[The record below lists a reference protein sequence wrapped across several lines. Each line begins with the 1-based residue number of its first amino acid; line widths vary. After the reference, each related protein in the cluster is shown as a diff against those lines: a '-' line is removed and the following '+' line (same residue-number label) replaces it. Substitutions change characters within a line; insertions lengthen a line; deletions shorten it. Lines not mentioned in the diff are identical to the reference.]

1 MSVTLESPQPTKDVG
16 PLHKPRRSV
25 VGLIS
30 KFLMLG
36 TVDAVAL
43 FAIYMLL
50 ARGSWI
56 AALLVGLPILGIN
69 WVYLTSKAIPLKYLL
84 PGTIAMAVFSLL
96 PIVYTV
102 FIAFTNYSTGHV
114 GSKEDAI
121 SRITQDGYVE
131 LGDYALR
138 VVRDPQGEI
147 VYALAS
153 VSPDDGSVT
162 ASFIGTPQGLTKLET
177 PLTLDPD
184 TYVVNAPSGYEP
196 LSDEA
201 AETFISSK
209 KAFRINLEDGRYIV
223 PDTSQ
228 SAFERKAQ
236 FIYDKKTNTIQDL
249 VNNLVYK
256 DEGVGGFRG
265 PDPETGDVMEL
276 TPGWRTTV
284 GFKNFV
290 RIYSDPL
297 VRGPFMRVFVWTVI
311 YAFSSVFLGFFF
323 GLLVALLFNV
333 PKMRGRRIYRAI
345 LIIPY
350 AIPGFLSLLVW
361 KGLLNQQWGLVNKVL
376 GVDWAW
382 LDQPTLAKISILMV
396 NTWLGFPYFF
406 LVATGALQAIP
417 SELKEAAAIDGANRF
432 QVFRSVTL
440 PLLLVATGPL
450 LISSFAFNFNNFNQ
464 IYLLTGGGPA
474 LSGERSI
481 AGATDILISYT
492 YKLAFAAGKGNDY
505 ALASTISIIIFFIIG
520 TISYWSFS
528 RSKALENMS

>member
-1 MSVTLESPQPTKDVG
+1 MSTTLETPPPVEDVVI
-16 PLHKPRRSV
+16 HKPRRSV
-25 VGLIS
+25 VGLLA
-30 KFLMLG
+30 KFILLG
-36 TVDAVAL
+36 TVDAIAM
-43 FAIYMLL
+43 FAIYILL
-50 ARGSWI
+50 ARGSWL
-56 AALLVGLPILGIN
+56 AAFLVALPILGIN
-69 WVYLTSKAIPLKYLL
+69 WIYLTSRAVPMKYLL

-96 PIVYTV
+96 PIIYTV

-114 GSKEDAI
+114 GTKEDAI
-121 SRITQDGYVE
+121 ERITQDGYVE

-138 VVRDPQGEI
+138 VVRDDTGTI
-147 VYALAS
+147 VYALAK
-153 VSPDDGSVT
+153 VSADDGTVT
-162 ASFIGTPQGLTKLET
+162 ASFIGTPEGLTKLDT
-177 PLTLDPD
+177 PLILNPD
-184 TYVVNAPSGYEP
+184 TFEVDPPAGYQA
-196 LSDEA
+196 LSSEEA
-201 AETFISSK
+201 EAFVSSK
-209 KAFRINLEDGRYIV
+209 RAFRIELTDGRYIV

-236 FIYDKKTNTIQDL
+236 FVYDKQNNVLRDI
-249 VNNLVYK
+249 VNNLEYT
-256 DEGVGGFRG
+256 ENARGGFVG
-265 PDPETGDVMEL
+265 PDPETGDEIEL

-297 VRGPFMRVFVWTVI
+297 VRGPFVRVFVWTVI
-311 YAFSSVFLGFFF
+311 YAFSSVFLGFFL

-333 PKMRGRRIYRAI
+333 PRMRGRRVYRAI

-361 KGLLNQQWGLVNKVL
+361 KGLLNQQWGLVNKLL
-376 GVDWAW
+376 GVDWPW
-382 LDQPTLAKISILMV
+382 LDQPTLAKISILLV

-432 QVFRSVTL
+432 QIFRSVTL

-474 LSGERSI
+474 LSDERSI

>member
-1 MSVTLESPQPTKDVG
+1 MTSLLERAPSESKAE

-25 VGLIS
+25 IGLLA
-30 KFLMLG
+30 KFLLLG
-36 TVDAVAL
+36 SVDAIAM
-43 FAIYMLL
+43 FAVYVLL

-56 AALLVGLPILGIN
+56 AALLVVIPVLGIN
-69 WVYLTSKAIPLKYLL
+69 YVYLTSRAMPLKYLL
-84 PGTIAMAVFSLL
+84 PGTVAMVIFSLL

-114 GSKEDAI
+114 GSKDDAI
-121 SRITQDGYVE
+121 SRITEDGYIE

-138 VVRDPQGEI
+138 IVTDPAGET
-147 VYALAS
+147 VYALATIDPES
-153 VSPDDGSVT
+153 GEVS
-162 ASFIGTPQGLTKLET
+162 ASYIGTREGLTELPA
-177 PLTLDPD
+177 PLVLNSD
-184 TYVVNAPSGYEP
+184 TFEIEPPAGYTALRP
-196 LSDEA
+196 AA
-201 AETFISSK
+201 AERFVSSPN
-209 KAFRINLEDGRYIV
+209 AFRIEFDDGRYIV

-228 SAFERKAQ
+228 SAFERRSQ
-236 FIYDKKTNTIQDL
+236 YTYDASTGVLKDVVNDL
-249 VNNLVYK
+249 EYL
-256 DEGVGGFRG
+256 DSGRGGFVG
-265 PDPETGDVMEL
+265 PDPETGDQIEL
-276 TPGWRTTV
+276 TPGWRANV
-284 GFKNFV
+284 GFANFA
-290 RIYSDPL
+290 RIYTDPL
-297 VRGPFMRVFVWTVI
+297 VRGPFVRVFIWTVI
-311 YAFSSVFLGFFF
+311 YAFSSVALGFGA

-333 PKMRGRRIYRAI
+333 PSMRGRRVYRAI

-361 KGLLNQQWGLVNKVL
+361 RGLLNQQWGLINNLL
-376 GVDWAW
+376 GVEWPW
-382 LDQPTLAKISILMV
+382 LEQPTLAKVSILLV

-417 SELKEAAAIDGANRF
+417 SELKEAASIDGASRR
-432 QVFRSVTL
+432 QIFRSVTL

-474 LSGERSI
+474 LSGDRSI

-520 TISYWSFS
+520 TISFWSFR

>member
-1 MSVTLESPQPTKDVG
+1 MTVTAESPRPTQDAR
-16 PLHKPRRSV
+16 PMHRPRRSV
-25 VGLIS
+25 IGLVS
-30 KFLMLG
+30 KFLLLG
-36 TVDAVAL
+36 SVDAVAL
-43 FAIYMLL
+43 FSIYILL
-50 ARGSWI
+50 ARGNWI
-56 AALLVGLPILGIN
+56 AALLVLIPIVGIN
-69 WVYLTSKAIPLKYLL
+69 WLYLTSRAVPLKYLL
-84 PGTIAMAVFSLL
+84 PGTLAMAVFSLL

-114 GSKEDAI
+114 GSREDAI
-121 SRITQDGYVE
+121 QRITQDGYVE

-138 VVRDPQGEI
+138 VVRNPEGEI

-153 VSPDDGSVT
+153 VSPEDASVT
-162 ASFIGTPQGLTKLET
+162 ASYIGTPTGLTKLDE
-177 PLTLDPD
+177 PLTLDPE
-184 TYVVNAPSGYEP
+184 TYVVNPPAGYEP
-196 LSDEA
+196 LSDQQ
-201 AETFISSK
+201 AERFVSSK
-209 KAFRINLEDGRYIV
+209 DAFRIDLSEGRFIV

-236 FIYDKKTNTIQDL
+236 YVYDKNTNTIKDL
-249 VNNLVYK
+249 VNDLVYVDK
-256 DEGVGGFRG
+256 GDGGFRG

-276 TPGWRTTV
+276 TPGWRTNV

-297 VRGPFMRVFVWTVI
+297 VSGPFVRVFIWTVI
-311 YAFSSVFLGFFF
+311 YAFSSVFLGFFC

-333 PKMRGRRIYRAI
+333 PVMRGRRIYRAI

-361 KGLLNQQWGLVNKVL
+361 KGLLNQQWGLVNKIL
-376 GVDWAW
+376 GVDWPW
-382 LDQPTLAKISILMV
+382 LDQPMLAKISILLV